1 MATPLSSRKTRRV
14 GSRVG
19 AVAAHCARA
28 AATSG
33 RSCSDARTVF
43 FTGKA
48 QLFHG
53 PPDRRQ
59 TGRRAQGHL
68 QFREGTVRLFA
79 DQRRER
85 VQLGR
90 EHRMPPVALLARG
103 DFAGLP
109 PSLFEPP
116 DPGGTDAVDEGAF
129 MGDSVAAQLV
139 GGLLSTRAFTL

>member
-1 MATPLSSRKTRRV
+1 MATPVSSRKTRRV
-14 GSRVG
+14 ERRGGRCPLRAGGRDVG
-19 AVAAHCARA
+19 AIVV
-28 AATSG
+28 
-33 RSCSDARTVF
+33 RTRVPFF

-68 QFREGTVRLFA
+68 QFREGTVRLLA

-90 EHRMPPVALLARG
+90 EHRMPPVALPG
-103 DFAGLP
+103 AGRLRRSP
-109 PSLFEPP
+109 
-116 DPGGTDAVDEGAF
+116 AV
-129 MGDSVAAQLV
+129 VV
-139 GGLLSTRAFTL
+139 